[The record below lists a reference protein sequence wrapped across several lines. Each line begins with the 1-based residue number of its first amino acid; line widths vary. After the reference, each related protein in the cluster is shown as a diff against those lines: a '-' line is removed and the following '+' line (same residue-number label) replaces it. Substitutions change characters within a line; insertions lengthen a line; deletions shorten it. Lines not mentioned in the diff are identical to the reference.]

1 MKRYIMLPAEKCF
14 ESRVLMKTDS
24 GYPKEV
30 DAEQCIKNQIVSVYP
45 HKEVSLETH
54 PQKGG
59 TCV

>member
-1 MKRYIMLPAEKCF
+1 MLPAEKCF